1 MIFRMFTAT
10 LLPMLILLSTINLIR
25 HLVHGKR
32 FGWLLKLSLT
42 LKICQLGQRVA
53 WKNYTYTFHGSI
65 NCGTEKWIALSK
77 KSSFKMLELSLTSK
91 MGWGSHIV
99 SIAKVAGNV
108 ESLKFATNLEP
119 PWNTTAMPGQVL
131 PKATCI

>member
-1 MIFRMFTAT
+1 
-10 LLPMLILLSTINLIR
+10 
-25 HLVHGKR
+25 
-32 FGWLLKLSLT
+32 
-42 LKICQLGQRVA
+42 
-53 WKNYTYTFHGSI
+53 
-65 NCGTEKWIALSK
+65 
-77 KSSFKMLELSLTSK
+77 MLELSLTSK

-108 ESLKFATNLEP
+108 ESLKFVTNLEP